1 MYMHSQAEMHNYY
14 FYNLFK
20 ALTDMKFPKTSWGH
34 ICKNLQFN
42 YPLPELLYTETSHPF
57 RKGDLMQSFP
67 MSSTCKKKKRYHKFV
82 FKYLLNNVASN
93 MACFQA

>member
-20 ALTDMKFPKTSWGH
+20 ALTEMKFPKTSWGH

-57 RKGDLMQSFP
+57 WKGDLMQSFP
-67 MSSTCKKKKRYHKFV
+67 MSSTCKKKKV
-82 FKYLLNNVASN
+82 S
-93 MACFQA
+93 